1 MVELFKLKT
10 VAPAQEKRVAPGTNI
25 AFDPGLVAK
34 LKSDHRHLLDTYS
47 HIQTAAN
54 TGKYASLPELFTD
67 FQSQLL
73 DHLLTEKVKLYIFLS
88 HQFEADDVTLQIVRD
103 FQREMDGIAKAGLD
117 FVRKYRTTLVDNATV
132 ETFQRELEG
141 IGAAV
146 SKRMQREEEVL
157 YPLYRTM

>member
-1 MVELFKLKT
+1 MYF
-10 VAPAQEKRVAPGTNI
+10 ACFANAA
-25 AFDPGLVAK
+25 AFL
-34 LKSDHRHLLDTYS
+34 
-47 HIQTAAN
+47 
-54 TGKYASLPELFTD
+54 
-67 FQSQLL
+67 
-73 DHLLTEKVKLYIFLS
+73 
-88 HQFEADDVTLQIVRD
+88 FEADDVTLQIVRD

-132 ETFQRELEG
+132 GVFQRELEG

>member
-1 MVELFKLKT
+1 MIELFKPKT
-10 VAPAQEKRVAPGTNI
+10 AVPAQEKRVAPGTNI
-25 AFDPGLVAK
+25 AFDPGLVSK

-88 HQFEADDVTLQIVRD
+88 HQFETEDVTLQIVRD

-132 ETFQRELEG
+132 EAFQHELAA